1 MESDARLSN
10 ARRRRSASWTYPLS
24 ITLIG
29 RQVSEC
35 GNVAGIQEEGRRE
48 KTRRQFQYFIC
59 EREEGEEAPRRP
71 RHLHPDGVGPRGRV
85 REAAGRPQQI
95 IGRFHYFSIMH
106 IVFAAG

>member
-1 MESDARLSN
+1 MSPGSSKRA
-10 ARRRRSASWTYPLS
+10 
-24 ITLIG
+24 
-29 RQVSEC
+29 
-35 GNVAGIQEEGRRE
+35 E
-48 KTRRQFQYFIC
+48 KKNRRQFQYFIC